1 MSDQPEPSWWRNPAS
16 LSICS
21 LLIIL
26 GFYLLMEHTAHVLG
40 ALPYLLLLLCPVLH
54 LFHHRGHGHPPHRGS
69 PLSPPRSGG
78 KP

>member
-1 MSDQPEPSWWRNPAS
+1 MSDQPDAEWWRSPAS

-21 LLIIL
+21 LLIIM

-54 LFHHRGHGHPPHRGS
+54 LFHHRGHRHHTHRGS
-69 PLSPPRSGG
+69 SASPPQPGA
-78 KP
+78 